1 MTGRDPDQPH
11 RASTPLELLFD
22 LAFVVSFG
30 QAADQLAHAIA
41 FGHASSGVTA
51 FVFVVAATCWAW
63 VNFSWFAS
71 AYDTDDWFYRIAT
84 MVQLAGVV
92 VFALGIPAFFESL
105 EDGAHVDNGVLV
117 AGYVVMRVALIGQW
131 LRVAR
136 QDALRR
142 MTALRYAGFVGGAQ
156 VGWVVLALFALPT
169 APFIAGAAALFAVE
183 FVGPILLERA
193 AAGTPWHPEHIAER
207 YGLLAIISLG
217 EGIFG
222 TVAAVNSLVQAVG
235 WSVEAALVVLTGVT
249 LTFGLWWSYFITPS
263 ATVLRRHRS
272 RVHAWNY
279 SHIPLYASIV
289 ATGAGLHV
297 TAYVLEGTASA
308 SVTDAV
314 LAVAVPVLIFIVTL
328 IALYTLLLRTF
339 DPFHV
344 LLVAAAAVTLAVGVA
359 TSFAGAPL
367 GISLVLVALSPTV
380 IVVGYETIGHR
391 HQADALAATSIAQ
404 QVPS

>member
-1 MTGRDPDQPH
+1 MVGRDPDQPH

-41 FGHASSGVTA
+41 FGHASSGAIA

-84 MVQLAGVV
+84 MVQLTGVV
-92 VFALGIPAFFESL
+92 VFALGIPAFFASL
-105 EDGAHVDNGVLV
+105 EEGAHVDNAVLV
-117 AGYVVMRVALIGQW
+117 AGYVVMRIALIGQW

-136 QDALRR
+136 QDHLRR
-142 MTALRYAGFVGGAQ
+142 TTALRYAAFVGGAQ
-156 VGWVVLALFALPT
+156 VGWVVLALFALQP
-169 APFIAGAAALFAVE
+169 ALFFIFAVALFATE
-183 FVGPILLERA
+183 FVGPVLLERSA
-193 AAGTPWHPEHIAER
+193 EGTPWHPEHIAER

-222 TVAAVNSLVQAVG
+222 TVAAVSSLVQAVG
-235 WSVEAALVVLTGVT
+235 WSLEAAIVVLTGVM

-263 ATVLRRHRS
+263 GIVLRRHRG

-297 TAYVLEGTASA
+297 AAYVLEGNASA
-308 SVTDAV
+308 SIADAV
-314 LAVAVPVLIFIVTL
+314 LAVAVPILLFTVTL
-328 IALYTLLLRTF
+328 IAMYTLLLRTF

-344 LLVAAAAVTLAVGVA
+344 LLAVVATVVLAIGVG

-367 GISLVLVALSPTV
+367 GISLILVALSPAV
-380 IVVGYETIGHR
+380 IVVGFETIGHR
-391 HQADALAATSIAQ
+391 HQADALAVTLITQ
-404 QVPS
+404 ERPS